1 MEYRML
7 GKSGLKVSTIGFGGI
22 PIQKTNEEEVKKLLI
37 RCEERDINFLD
48 TARGYTVS
56 EEYIGYAIEGRREK
70 WIIATKSMA
79 RDKESMLKDVEK
91 SLSNLRTDY
100 IDLYQLHNVKT
111 KDEYEKVLSED
122 GAYNALLEMKE
133 KGKIGHIGITS
144 HSLDI
149 LNIAIETGKFESIM
163 YPYNLVENQGKKL
176 FNRAKELG
184 IGVIAMKP
192 MAGGALTDGKLALKY
207 ILHNSNVTTAIPG
220 MATIEEVEENSSVG
234 EDIGILTEEDKNK
247 IEEISKELGTEF
259 CRRCGYC
266 GPCPNGIDIPG
277 ILILKAY
284 KERYGL
290 QDWAEQRYFSIKNRA
305 KDCVECGSCE
315 KKCPYD
321 LPIRKMLKEVRS
333 CFNE

>member
-1 MEYRML
+1 MEYRKL
-7 GKSGLKVSTIGFGGI
+7 GKSELKVSAIGFGGI
-22 PIQKTNEEEVKKLLI
+22 PIQKTNKEQVKELLI
-37 RCEERDINFLD
+37 RCEEKGVNFID

-56 EEYIGYAIEGRREK
+56 EEYIGYALEGRREK

-79 RDKESMLKDVEK
+79 RDKDSMIKDVEK
-91 SLSNLRTDY
+91 SLENLRTDY

-111 KDEYEKVLSED
+111 DEDYYKVLSED
-122 GAYNALLEMKE
+122 GAYNALLEMKG

-149 LNIAIETGKFESIM
+149 LNIAVETGKFETIM
-163 YPYNLVENQGKKL
+163 YPYNLVENQGEKL
-176 FNRAKELG
+176 FNRAKELN

-207 ILHNSNVTTAIPG
+207 ILQNNNVTTAIPG
-220 MATIEEVEENSSVG
+220 MATLEEIEENTKVG
-234 EDIGILTEEDKNK
+234 ENLDILTEDEKNK
-247 IEEISKELGTEF
+247 IVEISKELGTEF

-266 GPCPNGIDIPG
+266 GPCPEGIDIPG

-290 QDWAEQRYFSIKNRA
+290 QEWAEQRYYSIKNRA

-321 LPIRKMLKEVRS
+321 LPIRKMLKEVRK

>member
-1 MEYRML
+1 MLYLEYRKL
-7 GKSGLKVSTIGFGGI
+7 GKSELKVSAIGFGGI
-22 PIQKTNEEEVKKLLI
+22 PIQKTNKEQVKELLI
-37 RCEERDINFLD
+37 RCEEKGVNFID

-56 EEYIGYAIEGRREK
+56 EEYIGYALEGRREK

-79 RDKESMLKDVEK
+79 RDKDSMIKDVEK
-91 SLSNLRTDY
+91 SLENLRTDY

-111 KDEYEKVLSED
+111 DEDYYKVLSED
-122 GAYNALLEMKE
+122 GAYNALLEMKG

-149 LNIAIETGKFESIM
+149 LNIAVETGKFETIM
-163 YPYNLVENQGKKL
+163 YPYNLVENQGEKL
-176 FNRAKELG
+176 FNRAKELN

-207 ILHNSNVTTAIPG
+207 ILQNNNVTTAIPG
-220 MATIEEVEENSSVG
+220 MATLEEIEENTKVG
-234 EDIGILTEEDKNK
+234 ENLDILTEDEKNK
-247 IEEISKELGTEF
+247 IVEISKELGTEF

-266 GPCPNGIDIPG
+266 GPCPEGIDIPG

-290 QDWAEQRYFSIKNRA
+290 QEWAEQRYYSIKNRA

-321 LPIRKMLKEVRS
+321 LPIRKMLKEVRK
-333 CFNE
+333 

>member
-1 MEYRML
+1 MEYKTL
-7 GKSGLKVSTIGFGGI
+7 GKSGLKISVIGFGGI
-22 PIQKTNEEEVKKLLI
+22 PIQKTNEEEVKNLLI
-37 RCEERDINFLD
+37 RCEEKGINFID

-56 EEYIGYAIEGRREK
+56 EEYIGYAMEGRREK

-79 RDKESMLKDVEK
+79 RDKESMIKDVEK
-91 SLSNLRTDY
+91 SLVNLRTDY

-111 KDEYEKVLSED
+111 KEDYDKVLSGD

-149 LNIAIETGKFESIM
+149 LNVAIETGKFESIM
-163 YPYNLVENQGKKL
+163 YPYNIVENQGEGL
-176 FNRAKELG
+176 FKRAKELN

-192 MAGGALTDGKLALKY
+192 MAGGALRDGKLALKY
-207 ILHNSNVTTAIPG
+207 ILQNTNITTAIPG
-220 MATIEEVEENSSVG
+220 MATFEEIEENSKVG
-234 EDIGILTEEDKNK
+234 KDIRVLTDEEKNN
-247 IEEISKELGTEF
+247 IRIIAEELGTEF

-266 GPCPNGIDIPG
+266 GPCVQSIDIPG
-277 ILILKAY
+277 IFVLKAY

-290 QDWAEQRYFSIKNRA
+290 PKWAEERYFSLKSRA
-305 KDCVECGSCE
+305 KDCIECGSCE

-321 LPIRKMLKEVRS
+321 LPIRKMLKEVRV
-333 CFNE
+333 CFND